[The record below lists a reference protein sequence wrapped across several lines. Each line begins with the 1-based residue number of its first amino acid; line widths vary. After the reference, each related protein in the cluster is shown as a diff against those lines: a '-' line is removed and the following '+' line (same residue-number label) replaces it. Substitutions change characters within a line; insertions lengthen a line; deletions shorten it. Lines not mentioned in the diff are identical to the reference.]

1 MRLSDLIPRAAADD
15 VMIAGLASDSRDV
28 RPGYLFAAL
37 PGTRASGVDFIA
49 DAVERGAVAV
59 LAPEGTDPGIAHGI
73 SLVTDPNPRR
83 RLALAAARYYGA
95 QPAGVACV
103 TGTNGKTSVAD
114 FTRQIWQ
121 ASGRKA
127 ASLGTLGIRVPDGE
141 RPLRHTTPDPIAL
154 HRDLAVLAADGI
166 DHLALEAS
174 SHGLAQHRLDGVRV
188 EAAAFT
194 SFSRDHMDYHAD
206 PDAYFATKARLFE
219 QVMPAEATAVL
230 NADDPRVANLA
241 GRCRARGQRVLAYGA
256 AGAELRLL
264 ARHDTAAGQDLSV
277 AILGARHD
285 IALPLPGAF
294 QAHNA
299 LAALGLALATGV
311 DAADAVR
318 ALHVVCGVPGRLQR
332 IAGHPAGAD
341 VFVDYAH
348 TPDALEAALSAVRPL
363 VPRTLVV
370 VFGCGGERDVGKRR
384 EMGEVAARLAD
395 RVIVTDDNPRREDPA
410 LIRRAILDAC
420 PGAIEIG
427 ERGRAIRTAIE
438 GLSAGDGLLVA
449 GKGHEREQVVG
460 DRTIAFDDAEV
471 ARSAM
476 SVIAGGWAA

>member
-1 MRLSDLIPRAAADD
+1 MRLSDLIPRPAND
-15 VMIAGLASDSRDV
+15 VEIAGIASDSRNV

-37 PGTRASGVDFIA
+37 PGTQASGVDYIA
-49 DAVERGAVAV
+49 DAVARGAVAV
-59 LAPEGTDPGIAHGI
+59 LAPEGTEQGLARGI
-73 SLVTDPNPRR
+73 SLVTDPNPRH
-83 RLALAAARYYGA
+83 RLALAAARFYAA
-95 QPAGVACV
+95 QPAIVACV

-121 ASGRKA
+121 ASGYTA
-127 ASLGTLGIRVPDGE
+127 ASLGTLGIRADGGQ

-154 HRDLAVLAADGI
+154 HRDLALLAAEGI

-174 SHGLAQHRLDGVRV
+174 SHGLAQHRLDGVQV
-188 EAAAFT
+188 KAAAFT

-219 QVMPAEATAVL
+219 HVMPADGTAVL
-230 NADDPRVANLA
+230 NADDERIVGLA
-241 GRCRARGQRVLAYGA
+241 GRCRARGQRVLTYGV
-256 AGAELRLL
+256 AGEELRLL
-264 ARHDTAAGQDLSV
+264 ARHDTQAGQDLSV
-277 AILGARHD
+277 AILGTRYG

-294 QAHNA
+294 QAHNVI
-299 LAALGLALATGV
+299 AALGLALATGA
-311 DAADAVR
+311 DAAGAIQ
-318 ALHVVCGVPGRLQR
+318 ALHALVGVPGRLQR

-348 TPDALEAALSAVRPL
+348 TPDALEAALRAVRPL
-363 VPRTLVV
+363 VRRTLVV

-420 PGAIEIG
+420 PGAVEVG

-438 GLSAGDGLLVA
+438 GLGAGDGLLIA

-460 DRTIAFDDAEV
+460 DRTIAFDDADI
-471 ARSAM
+471 AQTAM
-476 SVIAGGWAA
+476 TVIAGGWAA

>member
-1 MRLSDLIPRAAADD
+1 MRLSELIPRSAAND
-15 VMIAGLASDSRDV
+15 VEIAGLASDSRDV

-49 DAVERGAVAV
+49 DAVTRGAIAV
-59 LAPEGTDPGIAHGI
+59 LAPDGTEPDRACGA

-95 QPAGVACV
+95 QPAVVACV

-114 FTRQIWQ
+114 FTRQIWR
-121 ASGRKA
+121 ACGHKA
-127 ASLGTLGIRVPDGE
+127 ASLGTLGARMDSGR
-141 RPLRHTTPDPIAL
+141 RPLQHTTPDPIAL
-154 HRDLAVLAADGI
+154 HRMLAELSADGI

-174 SHGLAQHRLDGVRV
+174 SHGLAQHRLDGVQV
-188 EAAAFT
+188 TAAAFT
-194 SFSRDHMDYHAD
+194 TFSRDHMDYHAD
-206 PDAYFATKARLFE
+206 PDAYFATKARLFQ
-219 QVMPAEATAVL
+219 QVMAAEGTAVL
-230 NADDPRVANLA
+230 NADDQRVASLVD
-241 GRCRARGQRVLAYGA
+241 RCCARGQRVLTYGT
-256 AGAELRLL
+256 AGTDLRLL
-264 ARHDTAAGQDLSV
+264 DRLDTRPGQDLSV
-277 AILGARHD
+277 AILGARHE

-311 DAADAVR
+311 DAAEAVHALR
-318 ALHVVCGVPGRLQR
+318 ALDGVPGRLQR

-341 VFVDYAH
+341 IFVDYAH
-348 TPDALEAALSAVRPL
+348 TPDALASALRAVRPL
-363 VPRTLVV
+363 VPRALVL
-370 VFGCGGERDVGKRR
+370 VFGCGGERDAGKRR
-384 EMGEVAARLAD
+384 EMGEVAAQLAD

-420 PGAIEIG
+420 PGAAEIG
-427 ERGRAIRTAIE
+427 DRGRAIRRAVE
-438 GLSAGDGLLVA
+438 ALGAGDGLLIA

-460 DRTIAFDDAEV
+460 NRVIAFDDADV

-476 SVIAGGWAA
+476 TVIAGGWAA

>member
-1 MRLSDLIPRAAADD
+1 MRLSELIPQAAADD
-15 VMIAGLASDSRDV
+15 VEIRGLASDSRDV

-37 PGTRASGVDFIA
+37 PGTNVSGVDYIA
-49 DAVERGAVAV
+49 DAVARGAVAV
-59 LAPEGTDPGIAHGI
+59 LAPEGTEPSLARGA
-73 SLVTDPNPRR
+73 SLVTDPNPRH
-83 RLALAAARYYGA
+83 RLAVAAACYYGA
-95 QPAGVACV
+95 QPAAVACV

-121 ASGRKA
+121 ASGLKA
-127 ASLGTLGIRVPDGE
+127 ASLGTLGIRADGGQ

-154 HRDLAVLAADGI
+154 HRDLAALAADGI

-174 SHGLAQHRLDGVRV
+174 SHGLAQHRLDGVHV
-188 EAAAFT
+188 KAAAFT

-206 PDAYFATKARLFE
+206 AHAYFATKARLFE
-219 QVMPAEATAVL
+219 QVMPADGTAVL
-230 NADDPRVANLA
+230 NADDERVASLA
-241 GRCRARGQRVLAYGA
+241 DTCRARGQRVLAYGA
-256 AGAELRLL
+256 AGADLRLL
-264 ARHDTAAGQDLSV
+264 ARHDTGVGQDLTV
-277 AILGARHD
+277 TILGTRHD

-311 DAADAVR
+311 DAVDAVQ
-318 ALHVVCGVPGRLQR
+318 ALHAVRGVPGRLQR

-348 TPDALEAALSAVRPL
+348 TPDALEAALRAVRPL

-384 EMGEVAARLAD
+384 EMGEVAARLSD

-420 PGAIEIG
+420 PGATEIG

-438 GLSAGDGLLVA
+438 GLGSGDGLLIA

-460 DRTIAFDDAEV
+460 NRTIAFDDADV
-471 ARSAM
+471 AQSAM
-476 SVIAGGWAA
+476 TVIAGGWAA

>member
-1 MRLSDLIPRAAADD
+1 MRLSELIPRSAASD
-15 VMIAGLASDSRDV
+15 VDIAGLASDSRDV

-49 DAVERGAVAV
+49 DAVARGAVAV
-59 LAPEGTDPGIAHGI
+59 LAPDGTEPHLACGA
-73 SLVTDPNPRR
+73 SLVTDPNPRH
-83 RLALAAARYYGA
+83 RLALAASRYYGA
-95 QPAGVACV
+95 QPAVVACV

-114 FTRQIWQ
+114 FIRQIWR
-121 ASGRKA
+121 ASGHKA
-127 ASLGTLGIRVPDGE
+127 ASLGTLGARMDGGR

-154 HRDLAVLAADGI
+154 HRVLAELSADGI

-188 EAAAFT
+188 KAAAFT
-194 SFSRDHMDYHAD
+194 TFSRDHMDYHAD

-219 QVMPAEATAVL
+219 QVMAAEGTAVL
-230 NADDPRVANLA
+230 NADDQRVASLVD
-241 GRCRARGQRVLAYGA
+241 RCCARGQQVLTFGA
-256 AGAELRLL
+256 AGADLRLL
-264 ARHDTAAGQDLSV
+264 DRRDTQAGQDLSV
-277 AILGARHD
+277 AILGARHE

-294 QAHNA
+294 QVHNA

-311 DAADAVR
+311 DSAEAVHALR
-318 ALHVVCGVPGRLQR
+318 ALDGVPGRLQR

-348 TPDALEAALSAVRPL
+348 TPDALASALRAVRPL
-363 VPRTLVV
+363 VRRTLVV

-384 EMGEVAARLAD
+384 EMGAVAARLAD

-420 PGAIEIG
+420 PGAMEVG
-427 ERGRAIRTAIE
+427 DRGRAIRNAVE
-438 GLSAGDGLLVA
+438 ALGAGDGLLIA

-460 DRTIAFDDAEV
+460 NRTIAFDDADV

-476 SVIAGGWAA
+476 TVIAGGWAA